1 MKKLVVGIAIICAV
15 FITLLILN
23 PPEITFEE
31 VKTAEPNKPKSVPE
45 EAFWA
50 GGIDGGNFIL
60 IRKDEKGNNVFSAE
74 IYNDY
79 TGDLEYS
86 GTLKYSGVAIA
97 QKSLSDPAFYQGW
110 DGEKLHLANGE
121 YMSTHKDN
129 NLTKSSSRR

>member
-1 MKKLVVGIAIICAV
+1 MKKPIVGIAIICTV

-31 VKTAEPNKPKSVPE
+31 LETAEPNKPKSIPE
-45 EAFWA
+45 KAFWV

-60 IRKDEKGNNVFSAE
+60 ISKNTKGNNVFSTE

-86 GTLKYSGVAIA
+86 GTLKYSGVVTAEA
-97 QKSLSDPAFYQGW
+97 SLSDPAFYQGW
-110 DGEKLHLANGE
+110 DGEKLHLTNGE
-121 YMSTHKDN
+121 YMSTYKDN
-129 NLTKSSSRR
+129 NLTKSSSGR